1 MARERNDRLALHF
14 GDNLRACRRHVRL
27 SQEELAARAGLH
39 RTEIGLLEGGGR
51 VPSIE
56 TLLRVAA
63 GVEASEARLLTGI
76 DWVPSVERGRMGAFV
91 FSAPLSPSML
101 WRIGGEDG

>member
-1 MARERNDRLALHF
+1 MARQRNDHLALHF

-27 SQEELAARAGLH
+27 SQQDLADRANLH
-39 RTEIGLLEGGGR
+39 RTQIGLLEGGYR

-76 DWVPSVERGRMGAFV
+76 DWVPSVEPGRKGAFV
-91 FSAPLSPSML
+91 FRAPLSPSML
-101 WRIGGEDG
+101 WRIEGEDG